1 MPEDDVTDDVPDD
14 LTGEVTG
21 VVPGAVPGTGTATID
36 TVPGG
41 RADRRRQRRRR
52 NRVLAIGAGT
62 VAVVAVVAAAV
73 VVSTS
78 GGDEAATRAR
88 SGPVVSSTSTST
100 TSTSTLPVATTAVPR
115 SSSPVVA
122 LAQQYDGRYVG
133 TFANTTF
140 ATTGPASLELRVDPA
155 TGAMAID
162 ADFDGDIFGGG
173 AKEPR
178 RISGTISIGDPA
190 GAVTTQTKAFG
201 SVTGQLDSSLALVLN
216 APDVPDPK
224 VRSFQLTGR
233 LRADNTGF
241 DATYTVTF
249 EDGTTAQG
257 TVTLGCD
264 PQGTRGSEVTTICPL
279 G

>member
-1 MPEDDVTDDVPDD
+1 MPDDDVTDHLSDAVNDEV
-14 LTGEVTG
+14 TGEVTG
-21 VVPGAVPGTGTATID
+21 TVPGAETATID

-52 NRVLAIGAGT
+52 TRVLAIGAG
-62 VAVVAVVAAAV
+62 VAAVVAVVAAAV
-73 VVSTS
+73 VVMTS
-78 GGDEAATRAR
+78 GDDEAATPTR
-88 SGPVVSSTSTST
+88 SGGVVSSTSTST

-115 SSSPVVA
+115 SSNPVVA

-133 TFANTTF
+133 TFTNTTF
-140 ATTGPASLELRVDPA
+140 ATTGPASLELRIDPA

-178 RISGTISIGDPA
+178 RISGTIAIGDPA
-190 GAVTTQTKAFG
+190 AAVTTQTKAFG
-201 SVTGQLDSSLALVLN
+201 PVTGQLDPSLALVLN